1 LPTARY
7 TNLIIFFGCVG
18 LILTALYMQYV
29 MDMAPCA
36 LCITQRIFVIAV
48 GLVALIG
55 ALHNPKR
62 LGLRLYALLGIVL
75 AIIGGS
81 FSGRHLWLQ
90 SLPEDQV
97 PACGPSLDYLL
108 EAFPLREAFHLLLQ
122 GDGNCAETAWQ
133 FLGLTIP
140 GWTLAAFAG
149 LVLING
155 WQVLR
160 KR

>member
-1 LPTARY
+1 MPTARH
-7 TNLIIFFGCVG
+7 TNLIIFFGCAG
-18 LILTALYMQYV
+18 LILTALYMQHF

-48 GLVALIG
+48 GLVALIS

-62 LGLRLYALLGIVL
+62 LGLRLYASLGILL

-108 EAFPLREAFHLLLQ
+108 EAFPLQEAFHLLLQ
-122 GDGNCAETAWQ
+122 GDGNCAETVWQ

-140 GWTLAAFAG
+140 GWTLVVFVG
-149 LVLING
+149 LVLVNG
-155 WQVLR
+155 WQVMR
-160 KR
+160 KL